1 MDKKKRNLIRLM
13 IAVVLISAGVFYL
26 ILEVRFAPIVEKMAA
41 IKVDN
46 DASTM
51 INDAVDAAVE
61 SGEIDYDRLVY
72 LEKDLDGNITALKT
86 NMAEV
91 NRLKTSILATINEKI
106 LDISTEKL
114 SIPMGSV
121 VFPELF
127 SGHGPLIPV
136 RILAIRTSN
145 ATFES
150 RFLEAGI
157 NQTQQQIVM
166 NISVN
171 ITVLTPAGTQEVLV
185 ETDAVVAETVI
196 VGDVPQ
202 TFVNFGE

>member
-1 MDKKKRNLIRLM
+1 MSKKKRNLIRLL
-13 IAVVLISAGVFYL
+13 IAVVLIGAGLFYL

-46 DASTM
+46 DASSM
-51 INDAVDAAVE
+51 INKAVDAAVE

-72 LEKDLDGNITALKT
+72 LEKDSNGNITALKT

-91 NRLKTSILATINEKI
+91 NRLKTGILSTINQKI
-106 LDISTEKL
+106 MDISTETL
-114 SIPMGSV
+114 SIPLGSV

-136 RILAIRTSN
+136 RILAIRTSS
-145 ATFES
+145 ASFES
-150 RFLEAGI
+150 RFFEAGI

-166 NISVN
+166 KISVS
-171 ITVLTPAGTQEVLV
+171 ITVLTPSGTQEVLV
-185 ETDAVVAETVI
+185 QTDAVVAETVI

-202 TFVNFGE
+202 TFVTFGE